1 MEFQCKISIKL
12 TLKIFLSIQRINSL
26 VIILKLFYVLLY
38 VKIFVYLY
46 LSNVLKYIH
55 DTNIVRFTKMKLKIK
70 FALKYRLKAF
80 ISIERSVLEY
90 QEG

>member
-1 MEFQCKISIKL
+1 MEFQYKISIKL

-38 VKIFVYLY
+38 VKIFVY

>member
-1 MEFQCKISIKL
+1 MEFQYKISIKL

-38 VKIFVYLY
+38 VKIFVYL
-46 LSNVLKYIH
+46 SNVLKYIH

-70 FALKYRLKAF
+70 FALKYRF
-80 ISIERSVLEY
+80 
-90 QEG
+90 